1 MHVRENVNG
10 INTIYRFCNVVETS
24 YFSIEFKRSQCKMD
38 ILLVVKGRVEKIK
51 IYTLLFNWSFFVLN
65 NVMNAVPHKTMHMK
79 MHRFAFSK
87 NAPH

>member
-1 MHVRENVNG
+1 
-10 INTIYRFCNVVETS
+10 
-24 YFSIEFKRSQCKMD
+24 MD

-51 IYTLLFNWSFFVLN
+51 IYTLFFNWSFFVLN